1 MEAGAK
7 PHRMPRGLVTALRTL
22 TILPVPGDDSETPA
36 DALPWFPAI
45 GAALGIII
53 CGLLGVMEYLTKS
66 SPGPAVVAVAASV
79 FLTRGLHLD
88 GLADCADAFWGGW
101 DRERILAIMKDSAL
115 GTFGT
120 IALVLVLLAKWC
132 SIAALIDSGA
142 LNWIIIAMTVSRAV
156 QVDLATGHD
165 YARPEGGTGAR
176 FIGSVD
182 YGCAGGH
189 LRRLLVA
196 ADHHALP
203 GTRPRA
209 RLWPTLPQESGRYDR
224 RPARSRQRDHR
235 DSHSPTRRRDGLIPT
250 DAATTRPTCT
260 RGLTTETRRLGG
272 EVRANP
278 RLAVPSLCSLP
289 EALPESPIPDL
300 RERVAW
306 GVRGEALSLSSNI
319 HGGNLSAIPSQEAP
333 QIHAISPPRLS
344 DSVVNSHFSSRTMAI
359 STPPAD
365 HRQPAELRLQSRP
378 LPGSRIPPGRETHA
392 RPCWA
397 G

>member
-176 FIGSVD
+176 FIGEATRSHWVPAAWTTVALVVIF
-182 YGCAGGH
+182 GGFSWRPIITLFLALALGRGFGQLCRKKAGGMTGD
-189 LRRLLVA
+189 LLVA
-196 ADHHALP
+196 ANEIIETAIL
-203 GTRPRA
+203 
-209 RLWPTLPQESGRYDR
+209 LL
-224 RPARSRQRDHR
+224 
-235 DSHSPTRRRDGLIPT
+235 
-250 DAATTRPTCT
+250 AA
-260 RGLTTETRRLGG
+260 
-272 EVRANP
+272 A
-278 RLAVPSLCSLP
+278 
-289 EALPESPIPDL
+289 
-300 RERVAW
+300 
-306 GVRGEALSLSSNI
+306 
-319 HGGNLSAIPSQEAP
+319 
-333 QIHAISPPRLS
+333 
-344 DSVVNSHFSSRTMAI
+344 MA
-359 STPPAD
+359 
-365 HRQPAELRLQSRP
+365 
-378 LPGSRIPPGRETHA
+378 
-392 RPCWA
+392 
-397 G
+397 